1 MQGAAMAKIVIQREW
16 PDGDELS
23 ILIEVAD
30 SFPDVVAEAK
40 AAALDAYAKALGI
53 TLAGNESEA
62 E

>member
-1 MQGAAMAKIVIQREW
+1 MAKIVIQREW

-23 ILIEVAD
+23 ILFEVAE
-30 SFPDVVAEAK
+30 SFPDSVAEVK

>member
-1 MQGAAMAKIVIQREW
+1 MAKIVIQREW

-30 SFPDVVAEAK
+30 SYPDVVCEAK
-40 AAALDAYAKALGI
+40 SAALDAYAKALGI